1 MKTFLIY
8 FIGIILTYFVLMI
21 LSYTV
26 LLLREKRNEIFI
38 RNKNNIDTYVSF
50 SDNIDTTISFM
61 SLCTSLIDNEVGK
74 LISTYLQSN
83 KKYEYLKVDE
93 DVRTISDN
101 VYSAFKE
108 NIINN
113 DELIISS
120 EFIMKFIIEETL
132 NRLLTLAKEY
142 NSSLSQ

>member
-38 RNKNNIDTYVSF
+38 RNKNNIDTYASF